1 MPHNRCSRATAL
13 ESGPA
18 QCRRW
23 QRPSHYIRKGHI
35 PSPPCPSPPDS
46 PQLSAGP
53 GAGQRVPWKKQS
65 CWSEVWKASESGCD
79 HCCVADR
86 VRRRPQHS
94 PAACWV
100 GGRGG
105 EEGGRESTEKKPA
118 KNSVTST
125 AVEQIG
131 VVSAH
136 VLVLVSLQHSK
147 TRALCFLH

>member
-1 MPHNRCSRATAL
+1 MATAL

-94 PAACWV
+94 PAACW
-100 GGRGG
+100 GGGGG
-105 EEGGRESTEKKPA
+105 EEGGRESTEKKTA

>member
-94 PAACWV
+94 PAACW
-100 GGRGG
+100 
-105 EEGGRESTEKKPA
+105 GGREGGKKGVGNQLKKKQPKTQLPA
-118 KNSVTST
+118 
-125 AVEQIG
+125 
-131 VVSAH
+131 
-136 VLVLVSLQHSK
+136 LQLS
-147 TRALCFLH
+147 R